1 MARRGYGDA
10 AIRADLRKR
19 LIPSEAATEAVAA
32 LEPEVDRARR
42 FLDTEALSA
51 QTVRRL
57 GSRGFSRETID
68 EIGNS
73 FAQ

>member
-19 LIPSEAATEAVAA
+19 LIPSEAVTEAVAA

-51 QTVRRL
+51 KTVRRL
-57 GSRGFSRETID
+57 GTRGFSRQTID
-68 EIGNS
+68 EIVTA